1 MMNVAFDVEKNI
13 AILRPEG
20 VLTKADFESAA
31 RIIDGYINNGTGPE
45 ALVLV
50 TESFPGWEDFGAM
63 LEHFTFIKDHH
74 NVVGKIAFVTNIA
87 IASLFEKVA
96 SHFVAAQI
104 KSFAFAEL
112 LEAKE
117 WAAS

>member
-1 MMNVAFDVEKNI
+1 MDVEFDLEKNI

-31 RIIDGYINNGTGPE
+31 KIIDGYVNKGIGPE